1 MDETQDQATTSTP
14 AAAPVTT
21 TSDQAA
27 PDSRIKKL
35 SDEAATWRNKL
46 REAETESAQLKQQL
60 AEQAGFAQK
69 IERTAQIKASLILQ
83 AARLGFAD
91 PGDALQFVKLG
102 ELEARKDDEL
112 DAAITEAAQK
122 VLETKPYL
130 GRTVAQPPQPPGAG
144 SSTANPAGGIPLSR
158 TAIEQMSEAERQ
170 RRYPEIIKWLADGG
184 K

>member
-1 MDETQDQATTSTP
+1 MDETQNQAVTSTP

-21 TSDQAA
+21 TDQAA
-27 PDSRIKKL
+27 PDPRIKQL
-35 SDEAATWRNKL
+35 SDEAASWRNKL
-46 REAETESAQLKQQL
+46 RTAESESAQLKQQL

-69 IERTAQIKASLILQ
+69 IERTAQIKASLILS

-91 PGDALQFVKLG
+91 PEDALQFVKLS

-112 DAAITEAAQK
+112 GAAITEAAKK

-130 GRTVAQPPQPPGAG
+130 QRAATPQPPQPPGAG
-144 SSTANPAGGIPLSR
+144 SSTANPAGSVPLSAE
-158 TAIEQMSEAERQ
+158 AIKQMSEAERQ
-170 RRYPEIIKWLADGG
+170 ARLPEIYKWLAASG

>member
-1 MDETQDQATTSTP
+1 MDETQDQAITSTP

-21 TSDQAA
+21 NTDQAA
-27 PDSRIKKL
+27 PDPRIKKYQ
-35 SDEAATWRNKL
+35 DEAAAWRVKL
-46 REAETESAQLKQQL
+46 RSAESESAQLKEQL
-60 AEQAGFAQK
+60 AEQAGLAQK
-69 IERTAQIKASLILQ
+69 IERNAQIKANLILT

-91 PGDALQFVKLG
+91 PEDALQFVKLG

-112 DAAITEAAQK
+112 GAAITEAAQK

-144 SSTANPAGGIPLSR
+144 SSTATPAGSIPLSR

-170 RRYPEIIKWLADGG
+170 RRLPEIYKWLAEGG